1 MMTEDTLN
9 DLYSLTWPA
18 SRIGEAIEV
27 VARKVG
33 FLSYPVDVPL
43 PNVALTQD
51 NQKAQAEWIELIAF
65 RLGIESEPVEASY
78 NDVLEMIRKA
88 GPALLRLPSEGEKEP
103 RFLALLSGGRWWVS
117 VMTPQ
122 LTVRWVRATK
132 IQAVLVQ
139 KIEAPVAAQI
149 DQLLLSIE
157 VPAGR
162 RTQAK
167 RAILQEQLSG
177 IRISGCWLLRLSPSS
192 SLSQQIY
199 HSPLLGQLLIMGS
212 AYLIQQV
219 LLVFSGWMIIEE
231 ALDGLVHP
239 TWLFAW
245 GFLLCTTLFFQAL
258 VLSSQNALAIGIG
271 ALFKNRLL
279 FGTLQLE
286 PEEIRHQ
293 GVGQFLGRVME
304 SQSAEM
310 LALGGGFIALIS
322 LIQLFMAGV
331 ILALG
336 AGGSLHVLLLIGW
349 FLITLLLGWR
359 YARRS
364 QTWITSYREMTND
377 LVERMV
383 GHRTRLVQEDIATWH
398 EEEDQLLS
406 HYVALS
412 KKLDQT
418 GIQLS
423 TFVKRGWLIIGLAGM
438 ALTFLDRPTSSI
450 QLAITLGGIILAS
463 GSLESFVSGITSIV
477 EVVNAWGEFSPLFE
491 AATRAK
497 QETFKPPVLLTKEET
512 LIIGQPVI
520 LARDLL
526 FRYRNYGEPII
537 DGLTLRI
544 GLGERILLEG
554 PSGGG
559 KSTLAALLAGLR
571 TPQAGML
578 LLQGLDMEIVGAEA
592 WRKRVVSA
600 PQFHENHVLTDTFA
614 FNLLMGC
621 AWPPTPEDLQEAELI
636 CHELGLGNLLA
647 RMPSGMQQM
656 IGESGWQLSHGERSR
671 LYIARALLQ
680 KADLI
685 ILDESFAALDPENL
699 QLALECVFK
708 RAQTLLVIAHP

>member
-1 MMTEDTLN
+1 MITEDAIN
-9 DLYSLTWPA
+9 HLYTLTWPA
-18 SRIGEAIEV
+18 HRVGEAIEV
-27 VARKVG
+27 VGRKVG
-33 FLSYPVDVPL
+33 YLSYPVDVPS
-43 PNVALTQD
+43 PDVELTED
-51 NQKAQAEWIELIAF
+51 NQELLAEWIELIAF

-78 NDVLEMIRKA
+78 NHVLEMIRKA
-88 GPALLRLPSEGEKEP
+88 GAALLRLPSEGEP
-103 RFLALLSGGRWWVS
+103 RFLAILSSGRWWVS

-122 LTVRWVRATK
+122 LKVRWVRA
-132 IQAVLVQ
+132 AVIRTALVQ
-139 KIEAPVAAQI
+139 AIEAPVAAGI
-149 DQLLLSIE
+149 DDLLLASE
-157 VPAGR
+157 VPITR
-162 RTQAK
+162 RARAK
-167 RAILQEQLSG
+167 QAILEQQLSG
-177 IRISGCWLLRLSPSS
+177 LRIGGCWLLRLSPASD
-192 SLSQQIY
+192 LWQQVR
-199 HSPLLGQLLIMGS
+199 HSPLLAQLFVMSS

-239 TWLFAW
+239 AWLFAW
-245 GFLLCTTLFFQAL
+245 GFLLCTTIFFQAL
-258 VLSSQNALAIGIG
+258 VFRSQNALAIGMG

-304 SQSAEM
+304 SQAAET

-331 ILALG
+331 ILYLG
-336 AGGSLHVLLLIGW
+336 VGGSLHVLLLVGW
-349 FLITLLLGWR
+349 FFITLLLGWR
-359 YARRS
+359 YARQSR
-364 QTWITSYREMTND
+364 TWITSYREMTND

-383 GHRTRLVQEDIATWH
+383 GHRTRLVQEDVANWH

-406 HYVALS
+406 HYLS
-412 KKLDQT
+412 LSQKLDRT
-418 GIQLS
+418 SIQLNA
-423 TFVKRGWLIIGLAGM
+423 FVKRGWLIVGLSGM
-438 ALTFLDRPTSSI
+438 TLAFLNTPTGSI
-450 QLAITLGGIILAS
+450 ELAITLGGIILAS
-463 GSLESFVSGITSIV
+463 ASLESFVSGIISVV
-477 EVVNAWGEFSPLFE
+477 EVINAWGEFSPLFK
-491 AATRAK
+491 AASRAK

-512 LIIGQPVI
+512 LIVGQPVI

-526 FRYRNYGEPII
+526 FRYRDYGEPVI
-537 DGLTLRI
+537 DGCTLRI
-544 GLGERILLEG
+544 GLGERVLLEG

-559 KSTLAALLAGLR
+559 KSTLVALLAGLR

-578 LLQGLDMEIVGAEA
+578 LLQGFDMKIIGVET

-614 FNLLMGC
+614 FNLLMGRG
-621 AWPPTPEDLQEAELI
+621 WPATTEDLQEAELI
-636 CHELGLGNLLA
+636 CHELGLGDLLA

-656 IGESGWQLSHGERSR
+656 VGESGWQLSHGERSR

-699 QLALECVFK
+699 QRALECVFK